1 LTQTDVPKLF
11 AGCSGLAAFAIAILA
26 GLAAD
31 NTADTILVRAVVSMA
46 ACFFLGSLL
55 GLAAEAAI
63 RESLRPRADIPATP
77 SREPD
82 LTETPPDGQK
92 I

>member
-1 LTQTDVPKLF
+1 MRGQV
-11 AGCSGLAAFAIAILA
+11 AFIAIIA

-31 NTADTILVRAVVSMA
+31 NTADTILVRAVVSMS

-63 RESLRPRADIPATP
+63 RESLRPRADITVAQNP
-77 SREPD
+77 EPNPI
-82 LTETPPDGQK
+82 ETPPDGQK

>member
-1 LTQTDVPKLF
+1 MTQTDVPKLF
-11 AGCSGLAAFAIAILA
+11 AGCSGLAAFAIAIIA

-31 NTADTILVRAVVSMA
+31 NTVDTILVRAVVSMA

-55 GLAAEAAI
+55 GLAAETAI
-63 RESLRPRADIPATP
+63 RESLRSRADLSPAPSPESTP
-77 SREPD
+77 IK
-82 LTETPPDGQK
+82 TPPDGQK